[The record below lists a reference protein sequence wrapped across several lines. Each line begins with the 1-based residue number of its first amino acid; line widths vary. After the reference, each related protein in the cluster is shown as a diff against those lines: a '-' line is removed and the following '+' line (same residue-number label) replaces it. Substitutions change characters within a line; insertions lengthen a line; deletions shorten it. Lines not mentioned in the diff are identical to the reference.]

1 MVNSK
6 KMSKSSIA
14 VIVLSILLVL
24 SLILGFTGAWFTDSK
39 NSGDGK
45 DVTFGLVKIGAVTAD
60 AISVTNTIAD
70 VNTFAMPGSVVAVKA
85 TVINESTATI
95 YARYK
100 IDVKGD
106 AAGQLKFEGAD
117 TDGYY
122 YVEGTLAARK
132 NIEIDKSCT
141 IPTSLTETDL
151 ENPTIEGKKA
161 TLVLTVEVIQAA
173 NTAET
178 AKAAFAMVN
187 A

>member
-39 NSGDGK
+39 NSGEGK
-45 DVTFGLVKIGAVTAD
+45 DVTYGLVKIGDVSAD

-70 VNTFAMPGSVVAVKA
+70 VDTLAMPGSVVAVKA
-85 TVINESTATI
+85 TVKNESTATI

-100 IDVKGD
+100 IAVSGD
-106 AAGQLKFEGAD
+106 AADKLTFEGAD
-117 TDGYY
+117 EDGWY
-122 YVEGTLAARK
+122 YVEGTLAAGK
-132 NIEIDKSCT
+132 DVEVDKSCT
-141 IPTSLTETDL
+141 IPTTLTDNPA
-151 ENPTIEGKKA
+151 NPTIEGKSAK
-161 TLVLTVEVIQAA
+161 LVLTVEVIQAA
-173 NTAET
+173 NTAAT
-178 AKAAFAMVN
+178 AKAAFAKVN